1 MDIISE
7 IIEATNQAQIKHHS
21 LLRKLK
27 IKLRNKSTSE
37 SKKELIQTYL
47 DICDNIENFERAHE
61 FNNICLLYI
70 PNQKMKQY
78 NDQIYIRIKSLRF
91 TRNELFNLL

>member
-7 IIEATNQAQIKHHS
+7 IIKQTNQKQIKHHA

-37 SKKELIQTYL
+37 SKKQLIQNYL
-47 DICDNIENFERAHE
+47 DICDIIENLERAYE
-61 FNNICLLYI
+61 FNKICLLYI

-78 NDQIYIRIKSLRF
+78 NNQIYIRIKSLRF

>member
-1 MDIISE
+1 MPSGT
-7 IIEATNQAQIKHHS
+7 TNQAQITRNNFRKK
-21 LLRKLK
+21 LR
-27 IKLRNKSTSE
+27 IKLRNKSTSD
-37 SKKELIQTYL
+37 SKKQLIQTYL
-47 DICDNIENFERAHE
+47 DICDNIENLERAHE

-78 NDQIYIRIKSLRF
+78 NNQIYIRIKSLRF